1 MGGLS
6 MEELPLS
13 ALFEQARKIHLA
25 ASESGTDQD
34 VVKKGCEMFQKCED
48 MIGKLGLFSSNE
60 TKEDISTNN
69 LKYLLVP
76 YYLAELTEKIIQ
88 EDRIQIVKASYAKL
102 KLSFLLSEF
111 FSFCEAMELVPDE
124 ELEASSRSSGAPA
137 DRRALKIA
145 RFKRQKAAEAK
156 LLEIKERKERRG
168 RSTKAA
174 ALSTPVESGEDD
186 IPDDDSEEEREAWLS
201 SINLAICK
209 AVDLL
214 EMLKREEEM
223 LSAIKERQLKDGED
237 GFSRD
242 ALDDRTKKAETWH
255 RDAAARIQYSKPA
268 QPITCATFAQDVL
281 EGRASVSQGHDHKNQ
296 PLIFGP
302 ASIVGGPLSTERERM
317 IAQVFQPSHRMPTM
331 CIEDAGLTEMNI
343 MNDWQEQTKKAIEEA
358 TTSWYNDKPLR
369 RKEEDEEEDD
379 EDEEAV
385 MKARAFDDWKDDN
398 PRGAGNKKLTPCG

>member
-1 MGGLS
+1 MGGLN
-6 MEELPLS
+6 MEEMPLS

-25 ASESGTDQD
+25 ASESRADQD
-34 VVKKGCEMFQKCED
+34 VVKKGCGMLHKCED
-48 MIGKLGLFSSNE
+48 MVGKLGLFSSNE

-76 YYLAELTEKIIQ
+76 YYLAELTEKVIQ
-88 EDRIQIVKASYAKL
+88 EDRIPIVKVSHAKL
-102 KLSFLLSEF
+102 KEFL
-111 FSFCEAMELVPDE
+111 SFCEAMELVPDE
-124 ELEASSRSSGAPA
+124 ELEASSRQGSAPPA

-145 RFKRQKAAEAK
+145 RFKRQKAAESK

-174 ALSTPVESGEDD
+174 ALSTPVEAGEED

-201 SINLAICK
+201 TLNLAVCK
-209 AVDLL
+209 AIDLL

-223 LSAIKERQLKDGED
+223 LSAIKEKQLKNGED
-237 GFSRD
+237 VFSRD

-255 RDAAARIQYSKPA
+255 RDAAARVQYSRAA

-281 EGRASVSQGHDHKNQ
+281 EGRASVSQGHEHKNQ

-302 ASIVGGPLSTERERM
+302 ASIINGAHSTERERM

-358 TTSWYNDKPLR
+358 STSWHNDKPPW
-369 RKEEDEEEDD
+369 KKDENDEDDD